1 MAKRTSQP
9 PKLTERGRQIVALVV
24 NSVAF
29 KTHGDEAELETL
41 AAGLGTTGPRL
52 RPMLRRLAAQGWVTV
67 EGQSAEFVYPTVAAL
82 RWVDPKLTTKEAQ
95 AIIKRLH
102 RRGSGAAAG

>member
-1 MAKRTSQP
+1 MAKRNSQR

-24 NSVAF
+24 NAVAF
-29 KTHGDEAELETL
+29 KTHGDDAELETL
-41 AAGLGTTGPRL
+41 AKQLGTTGPRL
-52 RPMLRRLAAQGWVTV
+52 RPMLRRLAAQGWVTI
-67 EGQSAEFVYPTVAAL
+67 EGQAAEFVYPTVAAL

-102 RRGSGAAAG
+102 RRSSGDVAE